1 MDDKIHISEYAPT
14 RVSVHLLG
22 TTRAG
27 DPATQLLWN
36 VNGFSSQW
44 RSSQV
49 VLEKDMAS
57 VVAGNA
63 SQTKKKRQLKRKIA
77 KADFKT
83 MVVTSGSP
91 DFLTIVESKLS
102 LAKMMALPGFISW
115 CEHMGYHHI
124 ALSWSTNESKGG
136 AGYAGIMTLSKIRP
150 ISTTFDFEGVP
161 TDEAR
166 CVTHEFESFIHV
178 SVYSPCT
185 GYDAIKM
192 AARIKFDLD
201 LRKHLTAQ
209 QAHHRKPVICSGDL
223 NVNPR
228 RQDWHEKAF
237 VSLPHL
243 KEASGCQHDPGYS
256 PQELTGYDQL
266 LRATG
271 MSNAWESLYPY
282 SEQGMTWPHPL
293 IPLG

>member
-1 MDDKIHISEYAPT
+1 METCRGASVPLHVSELLERWALKYTSSGEAPAWHKVLASLRMDDKIHISEHAPT
-14 RVSVHLLG
+14 RVSIHLLG
-22 TTRAG
+22 TPRAG

-36 VNGFSSQW
+36 VNGFSSRW

-136 AGYAGIMTLSKIRP
+136 AGYAGIMTLSKVRP

-161 TDEAR
+161 TEEAR

-178 SVYSPCT
+178 SVYSPCLAPNKGT
-185 GYDAIKM
+185 KTPT
-192 AARIKFDLD
+192 
-201 LRKHLTAQ
+201 HWT
-209 QAHHRKPVICSGDL
+209 S
-223 NVNPR
+223 
-228 RQDWHEKAF
+228 
-237 VSLPHL
+237 
-243 KEASGCQHDPGYS
+243 
-256 PQELTGYDQL
+256 QL
-266 LRATG
+266 LSRVDHTLSALGGNTLDRVDIHWAPCDVKVTRTLSRANPDDAG
-271 MSNAWESLYPY
+271 
-282 SEQGMTWPHPL
+282 
-293 IPLG
+293 